1 MYFQIIYNLKTSRMT
16 YRIPISKTTSCF
28 LSYTIKA
35 WNELP
40 QDAKDCS
47 SVASFKSKLN
57 KNLHKKDHGLRGENI
72 LQCQFRKKVKNLNAY
87 VKIS

>member
-1 MYFQIIYNLKTSRMT
+1 MYFQIIYNLKTSSIT

-40 QDAKDCS
+40 QDTKDCS
-47 SVASFKSKLN
+47 SVALFKSKLN

-72 LQCQFRKKVKNLNAY
+72 LQCQFRKKK
-87 VKIS
+87 